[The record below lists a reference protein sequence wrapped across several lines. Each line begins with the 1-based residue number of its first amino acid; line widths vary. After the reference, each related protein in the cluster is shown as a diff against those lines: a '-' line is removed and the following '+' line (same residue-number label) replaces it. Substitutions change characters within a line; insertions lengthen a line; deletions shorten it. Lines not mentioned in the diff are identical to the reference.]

1 MVTKRFFAMML
12 CVLLLCGQSVCAEGV
27 RIGFLDSGVSVKHI
41 AAEGVATGE
50 NMVFPTRDT
59 DDRIGHGTAT
69 AGIVLGSEK
78 LGLNGV
84 CPSAVV
90 VPLVCFD
97 VYPTGIEAPADVKYM
112 AAAIRAAV
120 DKYDC
125 RIINIS
131 MGTTEDSAELRA
143 AVEYA
148 SECGALIVSAVGN
161 DNLTNPERTYYPAK
175 YEKVIGV
182 GAADGNKPAK
192 FSQRNGVDILAQGV
206 ELPTVTRQNAERVEL
221 RSGSSY
227 ACAYIS
233 GLCAEIWSKNP
244 EFTAEQVRKALFHSA
259 RDIGEIG
266 FDRESGWG
274 IAELECDKAEHSG
287 EVSIYALSALRWKMK
302 KGMQSGDESGFAVFA
317 NRSSKQL
324 NAVTSGRLAVF
335 E

>member
-1 MVTKRFFAMML
+1 MNVKRLFAMMC
-12 CVLLLCGQSVCAEGV
+12 CVLLLCGQIVCAEGV
-27 RIGFLDSGVSVKHI
+27 RIAFLDSGVSLKHI
-41 AAEGVATGE
+41 DAEMVAAGE
-50 NMVFPTRDT
+50 NMVFPARDT

-78 LGLNGV
+78 LGLSGV

-97 VYPTGIEAPADVKYM
+97 TYPTGIEAPADVRYM
-112 AAAIRAAV
+112 AAAVRAAV

-131 MGTTEDSAELRA
+131 MGTTEESAELRA

-161 DNLTNPERTYYPAK
+161 DNLTNPERVYYPAN

-206 ELPTVTRQNAERVEL
+206 DLPTVTKRNAARCEL

-233 GLCAEIWSKNP
+233 GLCADIWSKNP
-244 EFTAEQVRKALFHSA
+244 EMTANEVREALFQSA
-259 RDIGEIG
+259 RDICEIG
-266 FDRESGWG
+266 YDRDSGWG
-274 IAELECDKAEHSG
+274 IAKLEGDKAEPSG

-302 KGMQSGDESGFAVFA
+302 KGTKCGNESGFAVFE
-317 NRSSKQL
+317 NCMLEQL
-324 NAVTSGRLAVF
+324 KAVVDGNFAVL